1 MAHETTSGFVGN
13 FRHKIRHGLVSD
25 SATTELQFQPAQLG
39 PSLLYKV
46 YMGLMIKITIPSV
59 PPFNPMSCV

>member
-13 FRHKIRHGLVSD
+13 FRHKIGHGLVSD

-39 PSLLYKV
+39 ILNVDFLLSFIRCIW
-46 YMGLMIKITIPSV
+46 G
-59 PPFNPMSCV
+59 